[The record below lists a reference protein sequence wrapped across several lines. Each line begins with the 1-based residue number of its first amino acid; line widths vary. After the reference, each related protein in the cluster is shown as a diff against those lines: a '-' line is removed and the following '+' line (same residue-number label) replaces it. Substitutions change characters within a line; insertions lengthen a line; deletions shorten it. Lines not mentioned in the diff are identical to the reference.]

1 MPSYVA
7 HQGWGILF
15 TAPSQTGKS
24 TQASLW
30 EKHRGARVLNGD
42 KAAVRLGERPMVHGM
57 PFSGT
62 SGICENVSMPLG
74 CIVVLSQAKENT
86 VRRLG
91 AQEALSLLSPN
102 VFSDQLIS
110 EEWQKTLLLLLD
122 FMAAVPIY
130 ALACTPDVR
139 AVEELEA
146 AMARDGLQFLH

>member
-1 MPSYVA
+1 
-7 HQGWGILF
+7 
-15 TAPSQTGKS
+15 
-24 TQASLW
+24 
-30 EKHRGARVLNGD
+30 
-42 KAAVRLGERPMVHGM
+42 MVHGM

-110 EEWQKTLLLLLD
+110 EEWQKMLLLLLD

-146 AMARDGLQFLH
+146 AVARDGLQFLH